1 MALFV
6 IRPFSYFYKLSLCQ
20 EQQTLWL
27 TVAIF
32 FISDVTNYWLI
43 IDVWFVYYVFLSFS
57 LLFTELIVVQLLVP
71 YLLARFQLTGRECAE

>member
-43 IDVWFVYYVFLSFS
+43 IDVWFLSFS